1 SLQEYLERQ
10 SKEGEFSDEEKQSIA
25 NQVIDCVN
33 YIHWFNIIHRD
44 IKPDNFLVC
53 LDGNQP
59 QIKLC
64 DFGLSAQL
72 QNSESIEVLDEIG
85 NFAYMAPEILTKK
98 ENENKIYSK
107 KSDSYSVGLI
117 LCFLDNYFEL
127 KENEGFKFVNLTLK
141 KFDQPFEKEKIN
153 IKKNTE
159 IFKFIK
165 LLVVWDRLNRA
176 TLYDIVESNP
186 KKFMSNSLIEEVQT
200 GFQKENFYK
209 LSF

>member
-1 SLQEYLERQ
+1 
-10 SKEGEFSDEEKQSIA
+10 
-25 NQVIDCVN
+25 
-33 YIHWFNIIHRD
+33 
-44 IKPDNFLVC
+44 
-53 LDGNQP
+53 
-59 QIKLC
+59 
-64 DFGLSAQL
+64 
-72 QNSESIEVLDEIG
+72 
-85 NFAYMAPEILTKK
+85 
-98 ENENKIYSK
+98 
-107 KSDSYSVGLI
+107 SDSYSVGLI

-186 KKFMSNSLIEEVQT
+186 KKFMSNSLQMKQIKSMIPLKSNEDIQKITITSLKELHKIKE
-200 GFQKENFYK
+200 FQIVEID
-209 LSF
+209 L